1 MRIRLSKQ
9 DLHECEMLG
18 HDTVK
23 LCEMQGFPP
32 RLENAKQSRE
42 EANTYGF
49 KAEYAVARLLD
60 LKTPTLNVTSDFG
73 VDLWWDDVSI
83 DVKFSNRQDGD
94 LIFDTMDKF
103 KSRVAILVTKTESP
117 DVMDVIGWISKK
129 AFGDMA
135 RKANLGYGDRLLLS
149 QDKLFGIELFW
160 LQMQAKRFA

>member
-1 MRIRLSKQ
+1 MRVRLSKQ
-9 DLHECEMLG
+9 DLHECAMLG

-32 RLENAKQSRE
+32 RLENAKQTRE

-49 KAEYAVARLLD
+49 MAEYAVARLLD

-83 DVKFSNRQDGD
+83 DVKFSNKQDGD

-103 KSRVAILVTKTESP
+103 KSRVAVLVTKTDDEE
-117 DVMDVIGWISKK
+117 VMNVVGWVGKK
-129 AFGDMA
+129 SFGDMA
-135 RKANLGYGDRLLLS
+135 RSVNLGYGDRLLVS
-149 QDKLFGIELFW
+149 QDKLLPIERFW
-160 LQMQAKRFA
+160 LEMQAKKFS